1 MVKEF
6 YANMVGTKD
15 KIVYVRVRWVSFSRE
30 QINQTFNILERND
43 KSKFKQLVEA
53 PNFYNIVDLL
63 TYGKGK
69 WNATR
74 KNPHESIARGTL
86 TEQAKVWFYFISSI
100 ILPLKHLCTVM
111 EKEALFLYAIIKGYK
126 FSVGKLI

>member
-30 QINQTFNILERND
+30 QINQTFNIQERND